1 MIDKLYELFAQIGYV
16 HPLHPAL
23 THGPVGGVMVAFC
36 LMAVALLWRRY
47 SLLLSAYHAIGV
59 AFVLLIPTVMAGILD
74 WQHYYSGAW
83 VFAIQMK
90 IALASLLFILLAITL
105 IYGQNPKARPAT
117 MACLC
122 SLCLVNVMGLGYF
135 GGELVYA
142 GRMTKEGNNF
152 QAGQKVFINHC
163 SGCHVNGGNIFYSNL
178 PLHSAPQLQSYE
190 TFIAF
195 VRNPTLPNGA
205 KGPMPTFTPAKLSDQ
220 QARDLYEY
228 VVNRLAKTKRT
239 DNES

>member
-1 MIDKLYELFAQIGYV
+1 MIDKLYELFAQLGYV

-47 SLLLSAYHAIGV
+47 GLWSSAYHAVAV

-90 IALASLLFILLAITL
+90 IALASLLFVLLSTTL
-105 IYGQNPKARPAT
+105 MVGRNPNVRHSI
-117 MACLC
+117 MVVLYF
-122 SLCLVNVMGLGYF
+122 LCLLNVMGLGYF
-135 GGELVYA
+135 GGELIYSDRTLDV
-142 GRMTKEGNNF
+142 GNGLRT
-152 QAGQKVFINHC
+152 GQKIFINHC
-163 SGCHVNGGNIFYSNL
+163 SGCHVNGGNIFFPNL

-190 TFIAF
+190 TFITF

-205 KGPMPTFTPAKLSDQ
+205 KGPMPNFTETKLTEQ
-220 QARDLYEY
+220 QARDLYKY
-228 VVNRLAKTKRT
+228 IVNRLAKTKRT